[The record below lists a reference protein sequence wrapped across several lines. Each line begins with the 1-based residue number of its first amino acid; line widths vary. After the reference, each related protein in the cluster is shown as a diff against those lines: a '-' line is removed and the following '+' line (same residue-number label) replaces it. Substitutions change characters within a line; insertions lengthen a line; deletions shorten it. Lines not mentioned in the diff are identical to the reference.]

1 PTATAAV
8 TRAFYDRDGRMLGT
22 LDGEGFLVRNVF
34 DKAGI
39 KVAEI
44 ASYNAAAAGL
54 RAGGSFNDLV
64 ASVGTSAN
72 DRVTRYVYD
81 GQGLLRYAVDGL
93 NQVIAYGYDAAG
105 LQTSV
110 LRYAAA
116 MAATS
121 DYTYDNVKALTA

>member
-1 PTATAAV
+1 TTAYAVKLTAGQIAGFKTTPPLLTDMPAPTATAAV

-22 LDGEGFLVRNVF
+22 LDGEGFLVRNVY

-54 RAGGSFNDLV
+54 RAAGSFNDLV
-64 ASVGTSAN
+64 ASVGTSAG

-81 GQGLLRYAVDGL
+81 GQG
-93 NQVIAYGYDAAG
+93 
-105 LQTSV
+105 
-110 LRYAAA
+110 
-116 MAATS
+116 
-121 DYTYDNVKALTA
+121 